1 MALVSWPVILRHTLM
16 ASPEP
21 VQGMRGQGKGRG
33 LGSSP
38 QLWPACVLAVFLS
51 QHPPEVSGPGKPG
64 LQWSM
69 VDPGLNE
76 HLQESA
82 RGADKLMTERLAGS
96 HTSTREGDKLNTS
109 FPSPFQLAAA
119 SGPALASGI
128 DWTGK
133 CVFSYRGERTRMKS
147 VTL

>member
-1 MALVSWPVILRHTLM
+1 M

-21 VQGMRGQGKGRG
+21 VRGTSGQGKGRG
-33 LGSSP
+33 LGWQP
-38 QLWPACVLAVFLS
+38 PTLACLFLS
-51 QHPPEVSGPGKPG
+51 PHPPEVSGSGKPG

-69 VDPGLNE
+69 VDPSLNE

-82 RGADKLMTERLAGS
+82 GGADKLMAEWLAGS
-96 HTSTREGDKLNTS
+96 HSSTREGDKLSTS
-109 FPSPFQLAAA
+109 FPSPFQPAAA

-128 DWTGK
+128 DWTGN
-133 CVFSYRGERTRMKS
+133 VFSLTKERTWTKS